1 MRPVDIAFFTAEHD
15 DNHISAIETIAAA
28 SRLTPAPA
36 TRSAWHDLPYDV
48 PLDLLE
54 RHRIIG
60 SDAMVSHITLHK
72 GCNVPVHSHA
82 NEQFS
87 CVLSG
92 KVRYTLANDETCIL
106 AAGDVLH
113 LPGFAPHGAEALE
126 TTVLLD
132 IFSPP
137 SESTGIDK
145 PQ

>member
-1 MRPVDIAFFTAEHD
+1 
-15 DNHISAIETIAAA
+15 
-28 SRLTPAPA
+28 
-36 TRSAWHDLPYDV
+36 
-48 PLDLLE
+48 
-54 RHRIIG
+54 
-60 SDAMVSHITLHK
+60 
-72 GCNVPVHSHA
+72 
-82 NEQFS
+82 
-87 CVLSG
+87 
-92 KVRYTLANDETCIL
+92 CIL